1 MLSVKEKTNCCAKGG
16 RRGMTFV
23 TWLLPSTLLLLIP
36 KCPLCVVAYVA
47 VATGLGISV
56 STAAGVRAAS
66 IALCL
71 GLLIFAL
78 LRTLGRFRVS
88 PH

>member
-1 MLSVKEKTNCCAKGG
+1 
-16 RRGMTFV
+16 MTFV

-36 KCPLCVVAYVA
+36 KCPLCVVAYVT

-56 STAAGVRAAS
+56 STAAGVRAAL

>member
-1 MLSVKEKTNCCAKGG
+1 
-16 RRGMTFV
+16 MTFV

-56 STAAGVRAAS
+56 STAAGVRAAL